1 MSHTKRALAA
11 RDNSQFI
18 CRLSME
24 RCRSTI
30 AHMRAVLHV
39 CEEGT
44 GEDVA
49 EALHQMI
56 HVLDLEL
63 AHSLKKM
70 G

>member
-11 RDNSQFI
+11 RDNRQFI

-39 CEEGT
+39 CEGT
-44 GEDVA
+44 GEDVT

-63 AHSLKKM
+63 ANSLKKM